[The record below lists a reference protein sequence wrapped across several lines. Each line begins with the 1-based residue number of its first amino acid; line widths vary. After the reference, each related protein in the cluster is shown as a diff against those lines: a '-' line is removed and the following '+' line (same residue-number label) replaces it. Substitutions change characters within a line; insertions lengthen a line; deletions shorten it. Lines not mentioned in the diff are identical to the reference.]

1 MQIIS
6 TNVTEQNVYEKIV
19 VDKELPYNYRLIIN
33 QFFRDLEA
41 NKVYKTS
48 ARMYTNKVWP
58 GSKFVQYYEYFL
70 GNTINPYD
78 NNLTLFKYT
87 DIKEFNYE
95 WV

>member
-1 MQIIS
+1 MPVIS

-48 ARMYTNKVWP
+48 AR
-58 GSKFVQYYEYFL
+58 
-70 GNTINPYD
+70 
-78 NNLTLFKYT
+78 
-87 DIKEFNYE
+87 IKNVHE
-95 WV
+95 